1 MTETTGKAG
10 LLATLSE
17 ELAAAVE
24 RAGPAVV
31 TVDARRQIAASGI
44 IWPESGVVVTAD
56 HAVERDEDV
65 GVTLAD
71 GTKLTANVV
80 GRDPGSD
87 LAVLRL
93 GGRAPAG
100 AELAPADA
108 TRVGHLVLALGRPGS
123 GALMASFGVVSALGG
138 SWRTAR
144 GGIVDG
150 YIRADVRLYPGF
162 SGGPLVDTQG
172 RIVGLNSWYLA
183 RGQELAIPA
192 HTVGGVVQTLLT
204 QGRIR
209 RGYLGVTSQP
219 VRLPTSLREKL
230 GLEQDTGLMV
240 VGVEG
245 ESPADK
251 GGLGLGDVL
260 VAVAGRRV
268 ADVEDLQMALG
279 AGVVDNPTPVSV
291 VRGGERTELSVTPT
305 ERR

>member
-1 MTETTGKAG
+1 M
-10 LLATLSE
+10 
-17 ELAAAVE
+17 
-24 RAGPAVV
+24 
-31 TVDARRQIAASGI
+31 AASGI

-56 HAVERDEDV
+56 HAVERDDDV

-71 GTKLTANVV
+71 GQKLSASVV

-93 GGRAPAG
+93 AGQAPA
-100 AELAPADA
+100 AAQLAPADSA
-108 TRVGHLVLALGRPGS
+108 RVGHLVLALGRPGQ

-144 GGIVDG
+144 GGIVEG

-162 SGGPLVDTQG
+162 SGGPLVDTHG
-172 RIVGLNSWYLA
+172 RVVGLNSWYLA

-192 HTVGGVVQTLLT
+192 HTVSSTVQTLLT

-209 RGYLGVTSQP
+209 RGYLGLTSQP
-219 VRLPTSLREKL
+219 VRLPQALREKL
-230 GLEQDTGLMV
+230 SLEQDTGLMV
-240 VGVEG
+240 VGVEAG
-245 ESPADK
+245 SPAEQ

-260 VAVAGRRV
+260 VAVAERRI

-279 AGVVDNPTPVSV
+279 AGVVDKATAVTV
-291 VRGGERTELSVTPT
+291 IRGGERTQLSVTPT